1 MTTITLSASNLL
13 DDRWLTAALNDYS
26 AACGAHFVFTSGEQ
40 EFYASR
46 GFDNPPS
53 RCPTCRA
60 ARKAERSNSFGP
72 TSYASSGGFAAAPR
86 REMFVTTCASCNGE
100 ARVPFQ
106 PRGDKPVYC
115 SDCFETQRGAGRP
128 APRGSYR

>member
-1 MTTITLSASNLL
+1 MQYADKTLTCRDCNA
-13 DDRWLTAALNDYS
+13 T
-26 AACGAHFVFTSGEQ
+26 FVFTSGEQ

-46 GFDNPPS
+46 GFDNQPG
-53 RCPTCRA
+53 RCPACRM
-60 ARKAERSNSFGP
+60 ARKAERSNAAP
-72 TSYASSGGFAAAPR
+72 AGGFAGGYAPAPR

-115 SDCFETQRGAGRP
+115 SDCFETQRGGAGRS
-128 APRGSYR
+128 ARGSYR

>member
-1 MTTITLSASNLL
+1 MQYADKTLSCRDCNA
-13 DDRWLTAALNDYS
+13 T
-26 AACGAHFVFTSGEQ
+26 FVFTSGEQ

-53 RCPTCRA
+53 RCPSCRA

-72 TSYASSGGFAAAPR
+72 TSYASNGGYSAAPR

-106 PRGDKPVYC
+106 PRGDKPGYC
-115 SDCFETQRGAGRP
+115 SDCFETQRGAAKP
-128 APRGSYR
+128 VNRGAYR

>member
-1 MTTITLSASNLL
+1 VQYADKTLNCRDCNA
-13 DDRWLTAALNDYS
+13 T
-26 AACGAHFVFTSGEQ
+26 FVFTSGEQ

-53 RCPTCRA
+53 RCPSCRA

-72 TSYASSGGFAAAPR
+72 SSYATTGTYSATPR
-86 REMFVTTCASCNGE
+86 RELFVTTCASCHGE

-115 SDCFETQRGAGRP
+115 SDCFETQRGGGRS
-128 APRGSYR
+128 APQQRGSYR

>member
-1 MTTITLSASNLL
+1 VQYADKS
-13 DDRWLTAALNDYS
+13 LTCRDCNS
-26 AACGAHFVFTSGEQ
+26 VFVFTSGEQ

-53 RCPTCRA
+53 RCPACRA
-60 ARKAERSNSFGP
+60 ARKAERSNAFGA
-72 TSYASSGGFAAAPR
+72 TTSSYASSYAPSPR
-86 REMFVTTCASCNGE
+86 RELFLTTCASCGGQ

-115 SDCFETQRGAGRP
+115 SDCFEVQRGTSRSAR
-128 APRGSYR
+128 STYR

>member
-1 MTTITLSASNLL
+1 VQYADKTLNCRDCNA
-13 DDRWLTAALNDYS
+13 T
-26 AACGAHFVFTSGEQ
+26 FVFTSGEQ

-53 RCPTCRA
+53 RCPSCRA
-60 ARKAERSNSFGP
+60 QRKAERSNSFGP
-72 TSYASSGGFAAAPR
+72 TSYASSGGYSAVPR

-115 SDCFETQRGAGRP
+115 SDCFETQRGAARP

>member
-1 MTTITLSASNLL
+1 MQYADKTLTCRDCNA
-13 DDRWLTAALNDYS
+13 T
-26 AACGAHFVFTSGEQ
+26 FVFTSGEQ

-60 ARKAERSNSFGP
+60 ARKAERSNTFGP
-72 TSYASSGGFAAAPR
+72 TTYASGGGGGGGGGYSAAPR
-86 REMFVTTCASCNGE
+86 RELFLTTCASCNGE

-115 SDCFETQRGAGRP
+115 SDCFETQRGASRS
-128 APRGSYR
+128 ARTTYR

>member
-1 MTTITLSASNLL
+1 MQYADKTL
-13 DDRWLTAALNDYS
+13 
-26 AACGAHFVFTSGEQ
+26 ACRDCNATFVFTSGEQ

-53 RCPTCRA
+53 RCPACRA

-72 TSYASSGGFAAAPR
+72 TSYASSGGFATAPR

-115 SDCFETQRGAGRP
+115 SDCFETQRGAARP